1 MKIKIN
7 NVIIECRQG
16 DITSQPDIEVI
27 VNSANA
33 HLAPGGGV
41 AGAIHRKAGPQLY
54 EECKKYAP
62 ISTGQA
68 VITRGYNLPNKYV
81 IHTLGPVYA
90 EEKNPAYKLALC
102 YRNCLHLAE
111 KYKVKSIAFP
121 AISAGIFGY
130 PLQEAAEIAINT
142 VLEEVPSLKELNLI
156 CFILYDSK
164 SYMTFQRVFQHLSGG
179 RGYSTVT

>member
-7 NVIIECRQG
+7 NMMIECRQG

-41 AGAIHRKAGPQLY
+41 AGAIHRKAGLQLY

-81 IHTLGPVYA
+81 IHTLGPVYTR
-90 EEKNPAYKLALC
+90 EKNPAKKLALC
-102 YRNCLHLAE
+102 YKNCLRLAE
-111 KYKVKSIAFP
+111 KNSLESIAFP

-130 PLQEAAEIAINT
+130 PIEEAARVAIKA
-142 VLEEVPSLKELNLI
+142 VLKEVPKLKKLKLI
-156 CFILYDSK
+156 CFVLYDDK
-164 SYMTFQRVFQHLSGG
+164 SYKIFQEVLKEVIQNKS
-179 RGYSTVT
+179 

>member
-7 NVIIECRQG
+7 NVMIECRQG

-33 HLAPGGGV
+33 QLAPGGGV

-62 ISTGQA
+62 ITTGEA
-68 VITRGYNLPNKYV
+68 IITKGYNLPNKYV
-81 IHTLGPVYA
+81 IHTLGPVYTR
-90 EEKNPAYKLALC
+90 EKNPAEKLALC
-102 YRNCLHLAE
+102 YRNCLKLAE
-111 KYKVKSIAFP
+111 ENYLESIAFP

-130 PLQEAAEIAINT
+130 PMEEAAKVAITT
-142 VLEEVPSLKELNLI
+142 VLEEVPKLNKLKFICFVLYDDKSYKIFQEVLKEATQN
-156 CFILYDSK
+156 K
-164 SYMTFQRVFQHLSGG
+164 G
-179 RGYSTVT
+179 